1 LGPKG
6 TEGRYHSSAAVGG
19 NTGRD
24 PNIGGMSGDNG
35 LTRRELL
42 RGAVATAL
50 TGVAARLA
58 KAAPAATAAPAT
70 APAVQRGMPVVIS
83 SGNGIRA
90 TEKAMALLRKG
101 TDTLDAVIAGVNIV
115 EEDPEDMSVGYGG
128 LPNERGDVELDSS
141 CMHGPTHRA
150 GAVASLRGIKTPS
163 RVAQVVMERTDHIL
177 LVGPGALDFAKAHG
191 FKEENLL
198 TDKAREAWLKWKEG
212 LSSQDDWLS
221 DEDRKLGFVRPT
233 GTINCL
239 ALNEKGDLSGV
250 TTTSG
255 LAFKIPGRVGDSPII
270 GAGLFVDNEVGA
282 AGSTGRGEA
291 CILSTGGR
299 MVVEQ
304 MRRGLKPTEAAL
316 EVLRYAVSHTL
327 EKRLLKAP
335 GRPDF
340 QLNFYAVNKRGEY
353 GAAAIYQGAY
363 FTVHDGKS
371 NRRLDSAY
379 LFEA

>member
-1 LGPKG
+1 M
-6 TEGRYHSSAAVGG
+6 
-19 NTGRD
+19 D
-24 PNIGGMSGDNG
+24 DQQG
-35 LTRRELL
+35 LTRRDVL

-50 TGVAARLA
+50 SGVAAKIA
-58 KAAPAATAAPAT
+58 GAAPAATTTT

-90 TEKAMALLRKG
+90 TEKAMALLRQG
-101 TDTLDAVIAGVNIV
+101 ADTLDAVIAGVNIV

-150 GAVASLRGIKTPS
+150 GAVAALRGVKTPS
-163 RVAQVVMERTDHIL
+163 KVAKVVLERTDHIL
-177 LVGPGALDFAKAHG
+177 LVGAGALDFAKAHG
-191 FKEENLL
+191 FKEEDLL

-212 LSSQDDWLS
+212 LSPLDDWLS
-221 DEDRKLGFVRPT
+221 DEDRALGFVRPT

-239 ALNEKGDLSGV
+239 ALNEKGEVSGV

-291 CILSTGGR
+291 CILSTGSR
-299 MVVEQ
+299 MVIEQ
-304 MRRGLKPTEAAL
+304 MRRGLKPTDAAL
-316 EVLRYAVSHTL
+316 EVLRYCVRHTL

-340 QLNFYAVNKRGEY
+340 QLNFYALNTKGEY
-353 GAAAIYQGAY
+353 GAAAIYKGAY
-363 FTVHDGKS
+363 FTVHDGTT

-379 LFEA
+379 LFES